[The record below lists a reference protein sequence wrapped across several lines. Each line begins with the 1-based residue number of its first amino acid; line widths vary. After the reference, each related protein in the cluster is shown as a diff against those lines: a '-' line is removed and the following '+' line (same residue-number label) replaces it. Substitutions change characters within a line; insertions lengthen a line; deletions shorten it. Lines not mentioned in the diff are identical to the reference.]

1 MKTPLSLVPA
11 LLLGSMLLDFPLC
24 AADSGL
30 RERLADAHAIG
41 ADHWIYNDL
50 DKAKA
55 EARKWNKP
63 IFVTFRC
70 VPCKNCAS
78 FDAEVA
84 QGSELIRTLAQT
96 HFVALRQVEMKGVDL
111 SQFQFDHDLN
121 WAAMFINPDGTVYGR
136 YGTQSAS
143 GPDAFNSIASLE
155 RAMMRALAL
164 HAAYPKNQAELTPK
178 HGKDKPYKTAFDMPG
193 LDQKEKLR
201 GQTERG
207 NCIHCHNIHDAEQ
220 NQARLA
226 GVPNSAFL
234 ERWPLPDN
242 VGVHIDPQ
250 DGAKI
255 ERVSIDTPAA
265 KAGLKAG
272 DMVTH
277 VDGQPIISIAD
288 IQWVLHNI
296 SGGKA
301 SVLFTVTRGGKDLTH
316 RLSLSPGWKKG
327 DISWRGSMWSLRPR
341 PGYWAREM
349 KPDEVAAAN
358 VPAGIK
364 PTKVQVLNGNQPQ
377 GKAAKDAGLRTGDVI
392 VGVDDKPL
400 TMSPAEFNVYVRLQ
414 HKVGDRLKLTVLR
427 EGREEK
433 ITFPLVE

>member
-1 MKTPLSLVPA
+1 M
-11 LLLGSMLLDFPLC
+11 
-24 AADSGL
+24 
-30 RERLADAHAIG
+30 
-41 ADHWIYNDL
+41 
-50 DKAKA
+50 
-55 EARKWNKP
+55 
-63 IFVTFRC
+63 
-70 VPCKNCAS
+70 
-78 FDAEVA
+78 
-84 QGSELIRTLAQT
+84 
-96 HFVALRQVEMKGVDL
+96 
-111 SQFQFDHDLN
+111 
-121 WAAMFINPDGTVYGR
+121 
-136 YGTQSAS
+136 
-143 GPDAFNSIASLE
+143 
-155 RAMMRALAL
+155 
-164 HAAYPKNQAELTPK
+164 
-178 HGKDKPYKTAFDMPG
+178 
-193 LDQKEKLR
+193 
-201 GQTERG
+201 
-207 NCIHCHNIHDAEQ
+207 
-220 NQARLA
+220 
-226 GVPNSAFL
+226 PNSAFL

-255 ERVSIDTPAA
+255 ERVTIDTPAA

-288 IQWVLHNI
+288 IQWVLHNLS
-296 SGGKA
+296 SGNA
-301 SVLFTVTRGGKDLTH
+301 SMLFTVTRGGKDLTH

-414 HKVGDRLKLTVLR
+414 HKVGDQLKLTVLR

-433 ITFPLVE
+433 IAFPLLE